1 MAKKNN
7 KPAEVTEET
16 VAEVAQAADVVEV
29 VPEPQGETNS
39 VHEEE
44 TVSEPQNVGPL
55 YKVTWPQGLNLRKD
69 PGLEHPVLKVLP
81 FGSVVEARGEIV
93 AVNGSNWLPV
103 QDGWCDAQ
111 FLEQIDNKE

>member
-7 KPAEVTEET
+7 MPAEV
-16 VAEVAQAADVVEV
+16 V
-29 VPEPQGETNS
+29 
-39 VHEEE
+39 EE
-44 TVSEPQNVGPL
+44 TVSGTTSAVEVSDSHSESQEESAATQQRIGPL

-69 PGLEHPVLKVLP
+69 PGLEHPVLKVLS
-81 FGSVVEARGEIV
+81 FGSVVEARGE
-93 AVNGSNWLPV
+93 AVTVNDSNWLPV